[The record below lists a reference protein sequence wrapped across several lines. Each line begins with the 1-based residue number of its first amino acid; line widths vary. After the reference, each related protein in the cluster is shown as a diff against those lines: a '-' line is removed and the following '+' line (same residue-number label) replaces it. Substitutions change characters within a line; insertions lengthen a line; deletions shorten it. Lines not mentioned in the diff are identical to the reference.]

1 MWRCTKTFFGEWTE
15 TILQNS
21 FIDKMHMKYFKKLEW
36 NGENVGF
43 LGYDLKEHMI
53 DNVFIRIIPKAQ
65 KNGIGTW
72 FLNELKELS
81 EQMSMPVFLTVIQT
95 NPARYVYQKM
105 EFQCYKKQDVF
116 EFYRYDPLGGRREKH
131 E

>member
-1 MWRCTKTFFGEWTE
+1 M
-15 TILQNS
+15 QNS
-21 FIDKMHMKYFKKLEW
+21 FIDKMHTKYFKKLEW
-36 NGENVGF
+36 NGENIGF

-95 NPARYVYQKM
+95 NPAKYVYQKTG
-105 EFQCYKKQDVF
+105 FQCYKKQDVF